1 MSGVRLRTCRTFVQ
15 GVSCGNGGAGALA
28 IGLAQAVA
36 VWKLPAQW
44 MDAVAFSLLLGVL
57 AMRPNGLFG
66 GERRMEVAA

>member
-1 MSGVRLRTCRTFVQ
+1 
-15 GVSCGNGGAGALA
+15 
-28 IGLAQAVA
+28 
-36 VWKLPAQW
+36 